1 MNRCKDQE
9 EWMLMQQRQKKS
21 RAQSLPHS
29 ALGIQI
35 GQRGP
40 KIINTNTGP
49 KKVANYINKI
59 PKVIQLQNQNQPCIK
74 LDCSETLFETASSE
88 IKTSSEKDGNDCKQ
102 ILPSSYRDE
111 NLLSLEKN
119 HEIRSSQ
126 MSTLQLPDMGRN
138 IEIIFQQ
145 SRFFVVLTLLM
156 IVHTPVKLSINFM
169 FFKYQLIYM
178 IKLKTKFSLVKL
190 FMDFFRLPSAKKK
203 FLPFIIYRSPI

>member
-1 MNRCKDQE
+1 MSRCKDHE

-29 ALGIQI
+29 ALGIQV

-40 KIINTNTGP
+40 KIINANTGP

-74 LDCSETLFETASSE
+74 LDCGETLFEKASSE
-88 IKTSSEKDGNDCKQ
+88 IKKSSEKDGNDCKQ
-102 ILPSSYRDE
+102 ILPSSYCDK

-126 MSTLQLPDMGRN
+126 MSTLQLPDMGTN
-138 IEIIFQQ
+138 IKI
-145 SRFFVVLTLLM
+145 
-156 IVHTPVKLSINFM
+156 
-169 FFKYQLIYM
+169 
-178 IKLKTKFSLVKL
+178 L
-190 FMDFFRLPSAKKK
+190 F
-203 FLPFIIYRSPI
+203 

>member
-49 KKVANYINKI
+49 KKVANYINRI
-59 PKVIQLQNQNQPCIK
+59 PKLNQLQNQNQPCIK

-169 FFKYQLIYM
+169 FFKYQLSFT
-178 IKLKTKFSLVKL
+178 IKLKTKFSFVKL

>member
-74 LDCSETLFETASSE
+74 LDYSETLFETASSE
-88 IKTSSEKDGNDCKQ
+88 IKRSSEKDGNDCKQ

-156 IVHTPVKLSINFM
+156 IVHTPVKQSINFM

-178 IKLKTKFSLVKL
+178 IKL
-190 FMDFFRLPSAKKK
+190 
-203 FLPFIIYRSPI
+203 

>member
-49 KKVANYINKI
+49 KKAANYINKI

-88 IKTSSEKDGNDCKQ
+88 IKRSSEKDGNDCKQ

-145 SRFFVVLTLLM
+145 S
-156 IVHTPVKLSINFM
+156 
-169 FFKYQLIYM
+169 
-178 IKLKTKFSLVKL
+178 
-190 FMDFFRLPSAKKK
+190 
-203 FLPFIIYRSPI
+203 

>member
-1 MNRCKDQE
+1 MNRSKDQE

-40 KIINTNTGP
+40 RIINTNTGP
-49 KKVANYINKI
+49 KKAANYINKI

-74 LDCSETLFETASSE
+74 VDCSETLFETASSE
-88 IKTSSEKDGNDCKQ
+88 IKRSTEKDGNDCKQ
-102 ILPSSYRDE
+102 NLPSSYRDE

-138 IEIIFQQ
+138 IEI
-145 SRFFVVLTLLM
+145 
-156 IVHTPVKLSINFM
+156 
-169 FFKYQLIYM
+169 
-178 IKLKTKFSLVKL
+178 L
-190 FMDFFRLPSAKKK
+190 F
-203 FLPFIIYRSPI
+203 

>member
-1 MNRCKDQE
+1 MNRSKDQE

-40 KIINTNTGP
+40 RIINTNTGP
-49 KKVANYINKI
+49 KKAANYINKI

-74 LDCSETLFETASSE
+74 VDCSETLFETASSE
-88 IKTSSEKDGNDCKQ
+88 IKRSTEKDGNDCKQ
-102 ILPSSYRDE
+102 NLPSSYRDE

-138 IEIIFQQ
+138 IGNNNPTIKIFRCFKITYDSSYSGTAIYQFHVSQ
-145 SRFFVVLTLLM
+145 
-156 IVHTPVKLSINFM
+156 ISINF
-169 FFKYQLIYM
+169 YD
-178 IKLKTKFSLVKL
+178 KT
-190 FMDFFRLPSAKKK
+190 
-203 FLPFIIYRSPI
+203 